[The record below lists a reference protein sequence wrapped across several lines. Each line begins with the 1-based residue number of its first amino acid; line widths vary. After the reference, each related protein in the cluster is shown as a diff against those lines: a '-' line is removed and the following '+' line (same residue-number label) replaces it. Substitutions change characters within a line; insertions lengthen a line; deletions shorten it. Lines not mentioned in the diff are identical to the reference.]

1 MNTNKVILI
10 CIILLLI
17 FILYMC
23 FIRKKE
29 AFSFEN
35 LIPNNGSFTTPASN
49 DNIITN
55 PLYSYEFVNLLD
67 TSIKLNISY
76 THENHTV
83 YTDNNLSYYS
93 VTLKIINGNSQDD
106 KTYYARA
113 KKNQGDNLYQN
124 YELFLLN
131 EKTKAL
137 EFNIIIAYS
146 KYWNLSK
153 YIMKDQNKE
162 AHSVD
167 TYLDKNVLTYVEN
180 LFNFADKFIN
190 LTETNSKMGSF
201 TTPASNNGLG
211 TTPASNN
218 NGFVTT
224 PASNNSFF
232 TTPATNSFF
241 TTPATNSFFT
251 TPATNS
257 FFTTPASNNNGFVTT
272 PASNNSFFTTP
283 ATNSFFTTP
292 ASNNGLGTT
301 PATNSFFTTP
311 ATNSFFTTP
320 ATNSFFTTPAAT
332 TVICKTNVEDVVY
345 NKLPYTILYKDINL
359 DNHDYFSKYLILKT
373 DESNNIGNIVSKVYL
388 NNSNSDDTCCIFKYD
403 FDTILNS
410 YKHNGKQISILAN
423 NRISYNNNIYE
434 RLTLSNTYT
443 LSLFD
448 EFDPTQSQ
456 TTQSQTTQSQTTQS
470 QTTQSQ
476 TTPYNVILVELQF
489 NMFLYGTLYEPNSY
503 IRITVS
509 MERAVQVALKLFQ
522 LNYPDNPEYLTK
534 IKTKYDDNP
543 ECNQELIFEFKPS
556 GLSSLSN
563 EADEQVFINKH
574 TDKIYMREFTENNND
589 NHREYIYFNGKDSKL
604 LIVDKD
610 TVNGADV
617 WSINKF
623 ALNIVTNNKS
633 IEHTYPV
640 VTHDIKDHKLH
651 NHIDNSESTPG
662 LGEHGRNKHIHNFF
676 DEHHHTEISNTD
688 LNDNYLFKD
697 IKSYKET
704 KHNIDVYIDK
714 IIELYNNEGH
724 TSLKNLF
731 NNNIYLTD
739 IPPYDMYYNK
749 IKHLNIQSNDVR
761 LKLILREIL
770 YNEFLNKVEGKT
782 NPANPLNPNNL
793 PCMYYTDFNCPENRC
808 TKVSNLRNLNIK
820 CIPTNKKKVSTCLDL
835 YGKNNCEKHYIDD
848 EANTCTWS
856 EWTGATGIKLGK
868 CSGDGNVAKIKE
880 KCNEN
885 EYLIRKYGKGEL
897 SETLIDS
904 ICLSNGEETNKLLYD
919 NPNYINTK
927 HIKNHNGI
935 DIGNGILKSICT
947 TNNTENTDNPNTWDN
962 DNCYNPKELECH
974 KNSKETCD
982 ISKKHYFDQSSE
994 LYDVNKNQVCFW
1006 RPLHYSKNPDYPNKY
1021 TEKGICENLL

>member
-1 MNTNKVILI
+1 VKDVFYNT
-10 CIILLLI
+10 
-17 FILYMC
+17 
-23 FIRKKE
+23 
-29 AFSFEN
+29 
-35 LIPNNGSFTTPASN
+35 
-49 DNIITN
+49 
-55 PLYSYEFVNLLD
+55 
-67 TSIKLNISY
+67 
-76 THENHTV
+76 
-83 YTDNNLSYYS
+83 
-93 VTLKIINGNSQDD
+93 
-106 KTYYARA
+106 
-113 KKNQGDNLYQN
+113 
-124 YELFLLN
+124 
-131 EKTKAL
+131 
-137 EFNIIIAYS
+137 
-146 KYWNLSK
+146 
-153 YIMKDQNKE
+153 
-162 AHSVD
+162 
-167 TYLDKNVLTYVEN
+167 
-180 LFNFADKFIN
+180 
-190 LTETNSKMGSF
+190 
-201 TTPASNNGLG
+201 
-211 TTPASNN
+211 
-218 NGFVTT
+218 
-224 PASNNSFF
+224 
-232 TTPATNSFF
+232 
-241 TTPATNSFFT
+241 
-251 TPATNS
+251 
-257 FFTTPASNNNGFVTT
+257 
-272 PASNNSFFTTP
+272 
-283 ATNSFFTTP
+283 
-292 ASNNGLGTT
+292 
-301 PATNSFFTTP
+301 
-311 ATNSFFTTP
+311 
-320 ATNSFFTTPAAT
+320 
-332 TVICKTNVEDVVY
+332 
-345 NKLPYTILYKDINL
+345 LPYTILYKDINP
-359 DNHDYFSKYLILKT
+359 DNDDYFSKYLILKT
-373 DESNNIGNIVSKVYL
+373 DESNNIGNIGSKVYL
-388 NNSNSDDTCCIFKYD
+388 NNSKSYDKCCIFEYY
-403 FDTILNS
+403 FNTTSNS
-410 YKHNGKQISILAN
+410 NTHNGKQISILDN
-423 NRISYNNNIYE
+423 NTISYNNIKYE

-443 LSLFD
+443 ASLSLFD

-476 TTPYNVILVELQF
+476 TTPSQTTPSALVEELQF
-489 NMFLYGTLYEPNSY
+489 NMFLYGTLYNPNSY
-503 IRITVS
+503 IRITFS
-509 MERAVQVALKLFQ
+509 MRDITQTFIEWIQ
-522 LNYPDNPEYLTK
+522 LNYPYLLEQVKEEYANMPDCYEEK
-534 IKTKYDDNP
+534 
-543 ECNQELIFEFKPS
+543 IFEFQPS
-556 GLSSLSN
+556 PPISLSN
-563 EADEQVFINKH
+563 EADEQVFISTH
-574 TDKIYMREFTENNND
+574 TGKIYMREFTENNND

-617 WSINKF
+617 WSIKKF

-651 NHIDNSESTPG
+651 NHIDSESKPG

-704 KHNIDVYIDK
+704 KHDIDAYIDN
-714 IIELYNNEGH
+714 IIKLYNNEGH
-724 TSLKNLF
+724 PSLINLF
-731 NNNIYLTD
+731 NNNIYLTY

-808 TKVSNLRNLNIK
+808 TKVSNPGNLNIK

-904 ICLSNGEETNKLLYD
+904 ICLSNGEETTKLLYD

-962 DNCYNPKELECH
+962 DNDNDNCYNLTELECH
-974 KNSKETCD
+974 KKSKETCD
-982 ISKKHYFDQSSE
+982 ISKKHYLYQNLLDQSSE

-1006 RPLHYSKNPDYPNKY
+1006 RPLHYSKNPEDPNEY